1 MKDGITDMRTIINS
15 DTRARNPVRSHNQ
28 GKWNKK
34 EDGKRIQ
41 SPDLNLS
48 HIFRMTRNLPRNS
61 PLRQLPLDS
70 TSIQSQTLS
79 IDYC

>member
-1 MKDGITDMRTIINS
+1 MEDGITDMRTIINS
-15 DTRARNPVRSHNQ
+15 DTRARNPVQSHNQ

-48 HIFRMTRNLPRNS
+48 HIFRMT
-61 PLRQLPLDS
+61 
-70 TSIQSQTLS
+70 
-79 IDYC
+79 